1 MWCAPLLQNDSM
13 IEIVKSK
20 IKYVFIN
27 LHKNVFAYYHTIYL
41 IVDCWCTGVCVFFF
55 CQVQCELCEKVA
67 NFECAK

>member
-1 MWCAPLLQNDSM
+1 MQTIVSRECRVGSMWCAPLLQNDSM

-41 IVDCWCTGVCVFFF
+41 IVDCWCTGVCGFFF
-55 CQVQCELCEKVA
+55 C
-67 NFECAK
+67 